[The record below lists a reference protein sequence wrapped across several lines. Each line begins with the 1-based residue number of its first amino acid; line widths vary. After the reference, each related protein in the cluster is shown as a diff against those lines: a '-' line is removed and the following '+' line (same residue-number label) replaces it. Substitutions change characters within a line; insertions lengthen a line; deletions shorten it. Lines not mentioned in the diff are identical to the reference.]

1 MQELP
6 FPPLLGQ
13 EICDY
18 KSTKQ
23 SGDPSLEALGIC
35 ISFESSYDVQM

>member
-1 MQELP
+1 MQEVP
-6 FPPLLGQ
+6 FPPFLGQ
-13 EICDY
+13 QIHGY

-23 SGDPSLEALGIC
+23 SGDPSLEAPGIY